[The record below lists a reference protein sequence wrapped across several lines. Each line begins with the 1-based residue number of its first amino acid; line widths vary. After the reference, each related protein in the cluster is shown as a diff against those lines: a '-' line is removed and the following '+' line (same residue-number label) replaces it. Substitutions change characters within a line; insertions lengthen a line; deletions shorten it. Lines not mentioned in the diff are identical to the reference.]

1 MPTTLVGQIVPV
13 HTRDHHIIQTPRR
26 NRLGHIARFI
36 RVRRRRRTRRLHVAK
51 PATASAG
58 IAEDHD
64 GGSGGASFAAGP
76 ALAEIGTA
84 GLLADSVE
92 VELAEL
98 LLNLDILLTAGDG
111 LLHPLGLGEG
121 FLLGAN
127 LNGVGEV
134 GEGRGFERE
143 AGPETLKGLGEFGGG
158 GCGGGGGEESTN
170 RGNGFEA
177 GLHGSLLSLSLLCE
191 REIEK

>member
-1 MPTTLVGQIVPV
+1 MITS
-13 HTRDHHIIQTPRR
+13 
-26 NRLGHIARFI
+26 
-36 RVRRRRRTRRLHVAK
+36 

-64 GGSGGASFAAGP
+64 GGGGGASFAAGP
-76 ALAEIGTA
+76 ALAEIWAA
-84 GLLADSVE
+84 GLLTDSVE

-98 LLNLDILLTAGDG
+98 LLNLNILLTTGDG

-134 GEGRGFERE
+134 REGRGFERE

-158 GCGGGGGEESTN
+158 GGEESTD

>member
-1 MPTTLVGQIVPV
+1 MITL
-13 HTRDHHIIQTPRR
+13 
-26 NRLGHIARFI
+26 
-36 RVRRRRRTRRLHVAK
+36 

-64 GGSGGASFAAGP
+64 GGGGGASFAAGP
-76 ALAEIGTA
+76 ALAEVGAA

-92 VELAEL
+92 LEFAEL
-98 LLNLDILLTAGDG
+98 LLNLDILLATGDG
-111 LLHPLGLGEG
+111 LLHPLGLGKG

-134 GEGRGFERE
+134 GEDRGFERE
-143 AGPETLKGLGEFGGG
+143 AGPETLKGLGEF
-158 GCGGGGGEESTN
+158 GGGGGEESTN

-177 GLHGSLLSLSLLCE
+177 GLHGSLLSRSSSCLSVRSKIKE
-191 REIEK
+191 EIYGLVDLVLVVVDASDGSEILNPLYFGLF